1 MICTTH
7 DCARQSAMFLCQK
20 CIIEMD
26 DLLKEVPLLI
36 AALDP
41 SILAWSVT
49 KPPGANGETRNTNK
63 AGSQAPMNVDVDLLR
78 DWLKSLVGHR
88 AYDLAANYPN
98 AGQYLHMARLWVD
111 KANTVTHGTEE
122 LAPRD
127 TVELQ
132 QKFKAEIPAELSTP
146 KLIQWLK
153 TVCGLDIRAATI
165 WKWAGRGHI
174 TRTNETGHATYS
186 PAAVLIHIRNGAR

>member
-26 DLLKEVPLLI
+26 DLLNEVPLLI

-49 KPPGANGETRNTNK
+49 KPPGANRETRNTNK

-111 KANTVTHGTEE
+111 KANTVTHGAETPEIDHE
-122 LAPRD
+122 ANRERIKEVAPPMTTRH
-127 TVELQ
+127 L
-132 QKFKAEIPAELSTP
+132 IP
-146 KLIQWLK
+146 WLRK
-153 TVCGLDIRAATI
+153 NAKIAIMAKDIRNWAA
-165 WKWAGRGHI
+165 RGKLVPVERQPLPTYWPHEALQVHKE
-174 TRTNETGHATYS
+174 TRE
-186 PAAVLIHIRNGAR
+186 